1 MLAAHIENLLFLLL
15 VAFAG
20 LFQLLG
26 RAARKTRED
35 REEPAPKP
43 AAKSLTPIPR
53 APAESNEERIRKLL
67 EALGQPPA
75 SKLPVP
81 VTPRTDIPPRPLG
94 PVKPPMTYPLP
105 QWKKLTPEEQ
115 RKGPYIRK
123 KSPLPSSGSVTPAE
137 QISAPATTAASAFE
151 VHEEPLAIEP
161 QPIIKTR
168 LQAYAASK
176 ASGVAKTEDL
186 KADVATLLAS
196 KSGLRGAI
204 ILREIFGP
212 PRGLQALEIG
222 I

>member
-1 MLAAHIENLLFLLL
+1 MLAAHLENLVFLLL

-26 RAARKTRED
+26 RAVRKTRQDE
-35 REEPAPKP
+35 EEPAPKSP
-43 AAKSLTPIPR
+43 PRTLTPIPR
-53 APAESNEERIRKLL
+53 APAESDEERIRKFL

-75 SKLPVP
+75 SKPPLP
-81 VTPRTDIPPRPLG
+81 VTPRIDIPPRPLA
-94 PVKPPMTYPLP
+94 PVKPPTTYPLP
-105 QWKKLTPEEQ
+105 QWKKLTPEED
-115 RKGPYIRK
+115 RKRPYVLK
-123 KSPLPSSGSVTPAE
+123 ESPLPGGVMPAR

-176 ASGVAKTEDL
+176 AFGVAKPEDL
-186 KADVATLLAS
+186 KTDVATLLAS
-196 KSGLRGAI
+196 KSGLRDAI

-212 PRGLQALEIG
+212 ARALQALEIG